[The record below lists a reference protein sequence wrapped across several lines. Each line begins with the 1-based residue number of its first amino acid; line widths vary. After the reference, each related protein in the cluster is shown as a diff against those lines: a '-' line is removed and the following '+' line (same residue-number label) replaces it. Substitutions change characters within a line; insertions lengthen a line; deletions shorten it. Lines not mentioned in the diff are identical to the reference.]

1 MSKRTKKKKRRTPAN
16 RRKTGGA
23 VSIVEAGK
31 ATRFQPGQS
40 GNLSG
45 RPKKRA
51 ISDRYEIMA
60 EQPLPKKERSDLGLR
75 KGATYGDAIA
85 HAQFHSAIEGKTEA
99 AREIREAIE
108 GKATQRVELSGSDNG
123 APLEIG
129 FFSSDETQR
138 RVAELTE
145 KIRARRSDA
154 ERKS

>member
-1 MSKRTKKKKRRTPAN
+1 MKKRRQPGN

-31 ATRFQPGQS
+31 ATRFKPGHS

-60 EQPLPKKERSDLGLR
+60 ERPLPKKERSDLGLR

-85 HAQFHSAIEGKTEA
+85 HAQFHSEIEGKTEA

-108 GKATQRVELSGSDNG
+108 GKATQRVELSGSGDG
-123 APLEIG
+123 APIAIG
-129 FFSSDETQR
+129 FFSSDETER
-138 RVAELTE
+138 RIDELTE
-145 KIRARRSDA
+145 RIRARRSDA

>member
-1 MSKRTKKKKRRTPAN
+1 MKKRRKPAN

-60 EQPLPKKERSDLGLR
+60 EKPLPKKERSDLGLR

-85 HAQFHSAIEGKTEA
+85 HAQFHSAIDGKTEA

-108 GKATQRVELSGSDNG
+108 GKATQRVELSGSDSG
-123 APLEIG
+123 APVTIG
-129 FFSSDETQR
+129 FYDTDESLR
-138 RVAELTE
+138 RIAELTE
-145 KIRARRSDA
+145 KIRAQARDA
-154 ERKS
+154 EGKS